1 MNNPEYSFT
10 LLARRGGADVASI
23 QAQPIYAAGLSKD
36 IARESGEQ
44 FFRSRLSGQLTFNA
58 ADYAFIVGQ
67 PFDTEFR
74 LQIWCNMQAGIYWQ
88 GRFFKTDCEFDEDA
102 QTVRVTPSTLDDYT
116 GVLDGIEREFDLIKL
131 APEIQ
136 RVRYD
141 RRPMLQVY
149 VPGESVLG
157 CYLSGM
163 WWEAECE
170 PVSNENTIQ
179 NTFHFARVA
188 EKQTVRVGGDY
199 STGIGEDLPEYF
211 IGNVPGRIE
220 PYNFI
225 NGGYRFRCT
234 VTFEQPSEDWPSGRY
249 LFTWTLLY
257 VATPLYTFSYAQI
270 AEGYWNVPTEF
281 TMTPIQESGATGSV
295 SIEIATVPIY
305 CRILCNVL
313 KIGTAD
319 TYQIASTDLVQDNKN
334 YTRVYPTT
342 AQGTET
348 AAAVVFN
355 PEFSVTP
362 TEWGM
367 YAEGRYYKRPEGGR
381 SWYPVARSSW
391 GPFSVWFSPGEGF
404 ESTPAGQAV
413 DHTEL
418 RDAYPLASVI
428 SVLLGQITPE
438 IRHEGTAEFSE
449 FLYGTNPITRGTD
462 RVFITPKSNIIV
474 SQYDQPAQKAPI
486 TLRDVFQMLR
496 DCFQCFWWIDGD
508 KLRIE
513 HIAYFKGGGQYF
525 GSPIVGIDLT
535 ALKVKRNG
543 KSWDFAR
550 RQYSFDK
557 PDTEGR
563 YEFSWMDDVSEPFE
577 GAPIDIKSPYVEQS
591 QIENIS
597 VSQFTSDVDYIL
609 LMPSEVSKDGFVL
622 MVAENRGSGY
632 ELPYV
637 RVTFGGATSWL
648 QNGKAAFVYLQQFY
662 AYDMP
667 APDCEVDGV
676 AFPVYGVKQLKRQS
690 VTFPSWTDPDL
701 VRLVK
706 TSLGNGKIQSLSVNL
721 CSRLCTATLS
731 YDTE

>member
-1 MNNPEYSFT
+1 MRNPEYSFT

-23 QAQPIYAAGLSKD
+23 QAQPIYAAGLSKE
-36 IARESGEQ
+36 IALESGEQ

-102 QTVRVTPSTLDDYT
+102 QTVRVTPSTLDNYT

-131 APEIQ
+131 APEIE
-136 RVRYD
+136 RVRFD
-141 RRPMLQVY
+141 RRPALQIY
-149 VPGESVLG
+149 VAGQSAIAY
-157 CYLSGM
+157 YLSGM
-163 WWEAECE
+163 WWEGPCD
-170 PVSNENTIQ
+170 PVSSDAALRNTYH
-179 NTFHFARVA
+179 FHKLGSKRTIEV
-188 EKQTVRVGGDY
+188 
-199 STGIGEDLPEYF
+199 TGNF
-211 IGNVPGRIE
+211 MPGAA
-220 PYNFI
+220 
-225 NGGYRFRCT
+225 GGYYVGDSPASLAENYTYRNGIFTFKYTFDARSGGVIQTWQILSGRVLFEYRYPSQNPIDPAT
-234 VTFEQPSEDWPSGRY
+234 VTLSA
-249 LFTWTLLY
+249 
-257 VATPLYTFSYAQI
+257 VA
-270 AEGYWNVPTEF
+270 G
-281 TMTPIQESGATGSV
+281 SGATGKV
-295 SIEIATVPIY
+295 SAYIKDTAVY
-305 CRILCNVL
+305 CRLLTNAAKV
-313 KIGTAD
+313 GVDD
-319 TYQIASTDLVQDNKN
+319 TFEIPSNDFVGDNNN
-334 YTRVYPTT
+334 YTRCFPTDGHG
-342 AQGTET
+342 AYSP
-348 AAAVVFN
+348 A
-355 PEFSVTP
+355 SVSFCNEASSLP
-362 TEWGM
+362 TEWGLFPDSVLY
-367 YAEGRYYKRPEGGR
+367 YAKPIDTSRN
-381 SWYPVARSSW
+381 WYPVARAAWDYYSIW
-391 GPFSVWFSPGEGF
+391 YSPGAGF
-404 ESTPAGQAV
+404 DLTPSGGAV
-413 DHTEL
+413 DSAEL
-418 RDAYPLASVI
+418 RHAYPIASVI
-428 SVLLGQITPE
+428 SVLLREIAPE

-449 FLYGTNPITRGTD
+449 FLYGTNPITHGTG

-496 DCFQCFWWIDGD
+496 DCFKCYWWIDGD

-513 HIAYFKGGGQYF
+513 HIAYFKGGGLYF
-525 GSPIVGIDLT
+525 GSPLDGIDLT
-535 ALKVKRNG
+535 DLQVKRNG

-563 YEFSWMDDVSEPFE
+563 YEFGWMDDVSEPFE
-577 GAPIDIKSPYVEQS
+577 GAPINIKSPYVEQS
-591 QIENIS
+591 QIKNIS

-609 LMPSEVSKDGFVL
+609 LMPGEVSKDGFVL
-622 MVAENRGSGY
+622 LVAEDRGNGY

-637 RVTFGGATSWL
+637 EVTFGGVVSRL
-648 QNGKAAFVYLQQFY
+648 QNGKAAFAYLQQFY

-667 APDCEVDGV
+667 APNCEVGGA

-701 VRLVK
+701 VRLIK